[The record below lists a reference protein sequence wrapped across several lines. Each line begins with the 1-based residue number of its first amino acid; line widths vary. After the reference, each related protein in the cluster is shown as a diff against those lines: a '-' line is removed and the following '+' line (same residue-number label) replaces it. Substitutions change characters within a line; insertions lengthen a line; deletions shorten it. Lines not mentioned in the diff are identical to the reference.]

1 MMALQRYG
9 YGMPLNRAASLQQSL
24 GIPLPGS
31 TQWDVT
37 DQAAEHIEPVF
48 GHLNLEAAQGDLVHN
63 DDTTMRILELMNE
76 KTRHEALRDGD
87 PERCGIFTSSI
98 LSICQGHS
106 IGLYFTGLR
115 HAGENLRSVLSRRA
129 EELQPPIQMCDALT
143 RNMPEDLKVIVANCL
158 CHGRRRFVEVVRE
171 FPDEVAYVLACLS
184 HVYQVDARAKKE
196 KLSPEER
203 LRLHQECSG
212 PVMEQ
217 LQQWLNEQFEQKKV
231 EPNSGLGQAIT
242 YMLKH
247 WTKLTLFLRHPGAP
261 LDNNICEQAL
271 KKAIRH
277 RRNSLFYKTRRGAFV
292 GDLFMSLIHTCFLC
306 GVDAFDYLTQLLRNH
321 EQAARDPGVWMPWN
335 YKAQISSAQATAEM
349 PRKGPAAWAS
359 ARADPA
365 DLGVTPSFD
374 SS

>member
-1 MMALQRYG
+1 
-9 YGMPLNRAASLQQSL
+9 MPLNRAASLQQAV
-24 GIPLPGS
+24 GIPLPAS

-37 DQAAEHIEPVF
+37 NEAAERIEPVF

-76 KTRHEALRDGD
+76 GTRHEALSEGD
-87 PERCGIFTSSI
+87 PDRRGIFTSSI
-98 LSICQGHS
+98 LSVCQGHS
-106 IGLYFTGLR
+106 IALYFTGPR
-115 HAGENLRSVLSRRA
+115 HAGENLRCVLARRA
-129 EELQPPIQMCDALT
+129 VELQPPIQMCDALA

-171 FPDEVAYVLACLS
+171 FPDEVAHVLECLS
-184 HVYQVDARAKKE
+184 HVYQVDARAKEE
-196 KLSPEER
+196 KLSPQER
-203 LRLHQECSG
+203 LSLHQESSG

-217 LQQWLNEQFEQKKV
+217 LRQWLQEQLEHKKV

-247 WTKLTLFLRHPGAP
+247 WTKLTLFLRQPGAP

-277 RRNSLFYKTRRGAFV
+277 RRNSLFYRTRRGAFV

-321 EQAARDPGVWMPWN
+321 KQAARDPGAWMPWN
-335 YKAQISSAQATAEM
+335 YKAQMPSVEMATQM
-349 PRKGPAAWAS
+349 PRKRPALRAS

-365 DLGVTPSFD
+365 DLGGTPSFD